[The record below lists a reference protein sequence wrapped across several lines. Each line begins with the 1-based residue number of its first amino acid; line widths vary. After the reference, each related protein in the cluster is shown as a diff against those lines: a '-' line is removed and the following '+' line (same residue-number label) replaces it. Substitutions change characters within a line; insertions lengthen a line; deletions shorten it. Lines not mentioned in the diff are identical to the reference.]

1 MDTRGP
7 ESDLLEV
14 GLRARALT
22 DFFAELA
29 PRTFTELLD
38 SGVLD
43 GAERAH
49 ARAEWDAAMLHAC
62 VRGVV
67 SLRLDP
73 TLIADIIDGM
83 HDRVFA
89 QTLLGPA
96 HEASAQRQHLA
107 ARYGEYDGLARQHG
121 QTGGDAVPGA
131 IASACAAHIR
141 PRDAAS
147 LGDALGPILEAL
159 ATGAARVASELDELT
174 AVLPPR
180 EGLLALTARLD
191 EAGIPWALGGSA
203 LLASLGLV
211 ERVNDWDVQV
221 THDPEPLRFLFAGV
235 PHTYFEHG
243 GCHADWKLS
252 FDTERTELIPHFAF
266 FAPYG
271 VVRIPLH
278 RTREWNGLP
287 IASPEGWA
295 CAYWLMGRYD
305 EHEQRAR
312 RATRAE
318 LLFDWLAEHGAD
330 PGRVRELLAEP
341 LPPELT
347 ERFERLL
354 AAQA

>member
-7 ESDLLEV
+7 EADVLEV

-22 DFFAELA
+22 DFFAELS
-29 PRTFTELLD
+29 PRTFADLVDAGL
-38 SGVLD
+38 LD
-43 GAERAH
+43 GAELGR

-67 SLRLDP
+67 SLRLDA
-73 TLIADIIDGM
+73 TLIADVVDGL

-89 QTLLGPA
+89 QALLGPA
-96 HEASAQRQHLA
+96 YEASAQRAHLA
-107 ARYGEYDGLARQHG
+107 TRYGEYDGLARQHG
-121 QTGGDAVPGA
+121 QVGGDEVPGA
-131 IASACAAHIR
+131 IAAACAAHIA
-141 PRDAAS
+141 PRDAVA
-147 LGDALGPILEAL
+147 LREALGPILEAL
-159 ATGAARVASELDELT
+159 ATGAARVAAELDELT

-180 EGLLALTARLD
+180 EGLLGITARLD
-191 EAGIPWALGGSA
+191 AEGIVWAVGGSA
-203 LLASLGLV
+203 LLAALGLV

-221 THDPEPLRFLFAGV
+221 AHDPEPLRFLFASV

-243 GCHADWKLS
+243 GCHADWKLT
-252 FDTERTELIPHFAF
+252 FEAERTELIPHFAF

-278 RTREWNGLP
+278 RTRVWNGLP

-305 EHEQRAR
+305 EHELRAR

-318 LLFDWLAEHGAD
+318 LLFDWLTEHGAD
-330 PGRVRELLAEP
+330 EGRVRELLAEP
-341 LPPELT
+341 LPPELAV
-347 ERFERLL
+347 RLRGLL
-354 AAQA
+354 AA